1 MNLCFVSQDAESP
14 PDQNSIIKDI
24 QGEASPNGKQDSS
37 DRYTVLFLC
46 PTPAPHHEVWVIQVA
61 ERDYE
66 RQ

>member
-14 PDQNSIIKDI
+14 PDRNSIIKDI
-24 QGEASPNGKQDSS
+24 QGEASPNGSRIPQTGTRFCFS
-37 DRYTVLFLC
+37 C

-61 ERDYE
+61 EWDYE